1 MTETKPKSKPSMP
14 KDFELTIDKVVPNS
28 GLTYNTFNPLSDWY
42 FTKGSAGP
50 YTTTMGNVSVNTLSS
65 SAKYVDAST
74 IKS

>member
-1 MTETKPKSKPSMP
+1 MP
-14 KDFELTIDKVVPNS
+14 KAFELTIEKVVDNP
-28 GLTYNTFNPLSDWY
+28 GLTYNTVNPLSVRY
-42 FTKGSAGP
+42 TTKGSGSP